1 MWHTALIAGHA
12 TTGGVALLA
21 GCVAHRG
28 RVLFATYLWS
38 LTACVALLAAA
49 VGEEWTRLDGP
60 ARGLFGA
67 FAVLGVVML
76 WLASGARR
84 LPAPSPRYVDRV
96 GFTLVALADA
106 FVVITVL
113 NAGAPVVAVV
123 VVGVVVAGLGHGA
136 LRVVK
141 ARLAE
146 RTLVQP

>member
-1 MWHTALIAGHA
+1 MWHTVLIAGHA
-12 TTGGVALLA
+12 LSGSVALLA

-28 RVLFATYLWS
+28 RGLFGTYLWA
-38 LTACVALLAAA
+38 LTACVALLVAA
-49 VGEEWTRLDGP
+49 VVEQWTRLDGP

-67 FAVLGVVML
+67 FAALGAVLL
-76 WLASGARR
+76 WLAFGARR

-113 NAGAPVVAVV
+113 NAGAPAAAVVAA
-123 VVGVVVAGLGHGA
+123 GVVVAGLGHLV